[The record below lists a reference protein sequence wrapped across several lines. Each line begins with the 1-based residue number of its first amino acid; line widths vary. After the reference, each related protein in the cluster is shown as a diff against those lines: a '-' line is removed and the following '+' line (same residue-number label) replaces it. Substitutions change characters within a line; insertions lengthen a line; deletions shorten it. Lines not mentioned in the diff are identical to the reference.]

1 MKQSEG
7 CSSAAKKMR
16 TFNQLNP
23 TINIDTPKGAA
34 VAVAVIDYGPDHDLL
49 WVCFQDE
56 TGEQW
61 SWKSK
66 DVLAVKNIS
75 LGVRANV
82 HPAVQEAIDVFRE
95 KIDRYPL
102 G

>member
-7 CSSAAKKMR
+7 CSLAAKKMR

-82 HPAVQEAIDVFRE
+82 YPAVQEAIDVFRE